1 MQRRAA
7 QRAAALYDCIDAS
20 ALYANPVAPQSRSA
34 TNVFF
39 RLRPPQLESR
49 FLREAGEQGL
59 LGLRGHRA
67 TGGIRASLYNGM
79 PPQGA
84 AVLAE
89 FMRDF
94 EKRA

>member
-1 MQRRAA
+1 VRGGPRRH
-7 QRAAALYDCIDAS
+7 QHG
-20 ALYANPVAPQSRSA
+20 
-34 TNVFF
+34 
-39 RLRPPQLESR
+39 RPGEAK
-49 FLREAGEQGL
+49 REAGDQGL